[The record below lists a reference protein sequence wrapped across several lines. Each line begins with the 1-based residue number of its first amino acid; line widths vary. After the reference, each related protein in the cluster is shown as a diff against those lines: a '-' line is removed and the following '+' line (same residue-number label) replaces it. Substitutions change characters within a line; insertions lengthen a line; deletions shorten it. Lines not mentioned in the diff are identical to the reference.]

1 MICTFDH
8 FLEGKWDS
16 ADFQHAENFLPF
28 RGELWT
34 SEKGFNFLVA
44 FPKPAD
50 IWDAACIFHYLKSEV
65 AGFLAQVIFGSGED
79 ALMLMQRILRHDE
92 AHTGGSDDAD
102 RPGAAIQCIL
112 RSSLIQVAYD

>member
-65 AGFLAQVIFGSGED
+65 AGFLAQVIFRSCLD
-79 ALMLMQRILRHDE
+79 ALMLMQLILCHYEVLTAGRDE
-92 AHTGGSDDAD
+92 PDI
-102 RPGAAIQCIL
+102 PGP
-112 RSSLIQVAYD
+112 RV